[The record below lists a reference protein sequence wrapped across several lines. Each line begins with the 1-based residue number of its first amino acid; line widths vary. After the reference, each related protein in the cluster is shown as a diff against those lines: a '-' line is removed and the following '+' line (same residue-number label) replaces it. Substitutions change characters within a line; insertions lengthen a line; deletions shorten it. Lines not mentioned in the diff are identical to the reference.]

1 MYSAALRNS
10 SGTMPGPAL
19 PRPNAA
25 ASGCAKNTLPATP
38 SSIMNAAEIRV
49 QAANSCRGSAP
60 AGGSW

>member
-1 MYSAALRNS
+1 
-10 SGTMPGPAL
+10 MPGPAL